1 MTAVNDV
8 PSISSI
14 VNQTV
19 EANTATLAIPFTVA
33 DVETPRDGAGG
44 EWQFQPIR
52 RWLPNANV
60 LVGGSGANRTVTVTP
75 VAGPV
80 GHVDDHADGE

>member
-33 DVETPRDGAGG
+33 DVETPGTGLVVSGSSSQSDAGSECECAGRWQWRESYGDGDAGG
-44 EWQFQPIR
+44 
-52 RWLPNANV
+52 
-60 LVGGSGANRTVTVTP
+60 
-75 VAGPV
+75 GPV